1 MANASFA
8 EVGARTATAAAAP
21 CWWCCPPR
29 SAPPQASSTRTLA
42 RSPICDQ
49 LHRRLEPFR
58 HLHDCSGCFRLD
70 LVTRKSAKAGRWG
83 KRTGCAAI
91 GTEIPSWRRSGKSR
105 RPATAFDVGF
115 GGLALVVE
123 RVEVLL
129 QTRVGGD
136 ARVDGAAKGENAYFA
151 AACLARTTLSPS
163 ALVMAIRSATSSRLR
178 GLGMVRFEAFTT
190 F

>member
-1 MANASFA
+1 MRVFA

-29 SAPPQASSTRTLA
+29 ARPPRRPRPAHSRGHLYVTSYTEGLSHFVTSMTAPVSL
-42 RSPICDQ
+42 
-49 LHRRLEPFR
+49 
-58 HLHDCSGCFRLD
+58 RLD
-70 LVTRKSAKAGRWG
+70 SVTRKSAKAGHWG

-129 QTRVGGD
+129 QTKVGGD